1 MSIPPLLAVPARRV
15 AGRLERIR
23 GRGLAALLTAAVL
36 GLVLFVGAILPEGSL
51 PLTWYAP
58 ALDSATAVILLVV
71 LTLSSIDVVLRRHSR
86 LLAAAAASL
95 ALALVW
101 LGHMLAFPGVLPAGV
116 PLIQS
121 QTAPYLFN
129 LGHIAM
135 PLLLGW
141 ILMQRTRAL
150 EHPRRTLARVIALTV
165 LASLVPIAMAAA
177 AAWLL
182 PPLNLG
188 GRFTELSTVL
198 QAVPFLAL
206 ATVGAVYRRGRYPE
220 RRIETAVITALV
232 LVSVESFTFMFMRLR
247 YDGFWYVGHGLRVL
261 PYAALLAG
269 AMGGF
274 TAARREAEGQLRGM
288 EKIKESQQRL
298 QGTIDTPPSAVI
310 TADHQGLIT
319 GWNRKAEAIFGRSH
333 DPAGRRTLARTT

>member
-58 ALDSATAVILLVV
+58 ALDSATVLILLVV

-101 LGHMLAFPGVLPAGV
+101 LAHMLAFPGVLPAGV

-141 ILMQRTRAL
+141 ILMQPTRTL
-150 EHPRRTLARVIALTV
+150 EHPQRTLVHVIPLTV
-165 LASLVPIAMAAA
+165 LVSLVSIAMAAT
-177 AAWLL
+177 AAWVLL
-182 PPLNLG
+182 PLNMG

-198 QAVPFLAL
+198 QAAPFLAL
-206 ATVGAVYRRGRYPE
+206 ATVGSIYRGGRYPE
-220 RRIETAVITALV
+220 RRIETAVITALG
-232 LVSVESFTFMFMRLR
+232 LVSMGSFTFLLLR
-247 YDGFWYVGHGLRVL
+247 FPYAGFWDLAHGLR
-261 PYAALLAG
+261 
-269 AMGGF
+269 
-274 TAARREAEGQLRGM
+274 
-288 EKIKESQQRL
+288 
-298 QGTIDTPPSAVI
+298 
-310 TADHQGLIT
+310 
-319 GWNRKAEAIFGRSH
+319 
-333 DPAGRRTLARTT
+333 